1 MDDEQQRA
9 ILTDHEKSCL
19 LLTMCE
25 LITTQIKLLHASIRA
40 SIRGEASIRD
50 ADTEEVALRNL
61 DQDEI
66 EKQLDG
72 NMAELHVI
80 AMAVEVIQVGE
91 RAAVQGAMQR
101 VIIAEQRATHD
112 KQLACMR
119 LHGISHAIV
128 VVQRAMRMR
137 AMHDELRAMHNVHL
151 EFQRAMHNAHLE
163 FQYAR
168 EEACPQEGRA
178 RAQDEN

>member
-19 LLTMCE
+19 LLAMCK
-25 LITTQIKLLHASIRA
+25 LITTQVELLRASIRT

-119 LHGISHAIV
+119 LWHGISHAIV
-128 VVQRAMRMR
+128 VAQRAMRMR
-137 AMHDELRAMHNVHL
+137 GRHDELRV
-151 EFQRAMHNAHLE
+151 MHNAHLE
-163 FQYAR
+163 FQRVIAL
-168 EEACPQEGRA
+168 QGL
-178 RAQDEN
+178 

>member
-9 ILTDHEKSCL
+9 ILTDHEKNCL
-19 LLTMCE
+19 LFAMGE
-25 LITTQIKLLHASIRA
+25 LIITQIELFRVQSSEFIRAYNALIRA
-40 SIRGEASIRD
+40 SPRD

-101 VIIAEQRATHD
+101 AIIAEQRATHD

-119 LHGISHAIV
+119 LHGIPHAIV
-128 VVQRAMRMR
+128 VAQRAMRMR
-137 AMHDELRAMHNVHL
+137 GRHDELRV
-151 EFQRAMHNAHLE
+151 MHNAHLE
-163 FQYAR
+163 FQRVIAL
-168 EEACPQEGRA
+168 QGL
-178 RAQDEN
+178 